1 MSFRAKG
8 SCHRQ
13 PGPKDPTRATP
24 VNAAA
29 PEPADVRGKS
39 LLDKVPVQNHPGPR
53 VSCAGLKVP
62 AAAIPKLS
70 VSCSSLSQSCC
81 PSFYSPRAP
90 FSASLVP
97 EVPAK
102 ATLVQEDLLHQVCPQ
117 FSCFIHKYITPLC
130 LLKYLKYKIHKI
142 YCFNRETYN
151 PEILTIRSRGVV
163 LLI

>member
-1 MSFRAKG
+1 M
-8 SCHRQ
+8 
-13 PGPKDPTRATP
+13 
-24 VNAAA
+24 NAVLKIPNTAA

-102 ATLVQEDLLHQVCPQ
+102 ATLVQGRPAASGLSPVFLFHP
-117 FSCFIHKYITPLC
+117 
-130 LLKYLKYKIHKI
+130 
-142 YCFNRETYN
+142 
-151 PEILTIRSRGVV
+151 
-163 LLI
+163 